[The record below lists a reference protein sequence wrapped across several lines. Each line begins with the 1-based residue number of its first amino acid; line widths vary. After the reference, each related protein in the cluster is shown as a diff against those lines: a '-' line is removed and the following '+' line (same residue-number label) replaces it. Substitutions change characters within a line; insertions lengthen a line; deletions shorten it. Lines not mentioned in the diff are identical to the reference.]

1 MAVTWVTYSPDFAQ
15 WKCQVSPGIT
25 MTLAGWICLDLI
37 VIESI
42 AEADVENTGH
52 DGINSVLGVPMR
64 HEPHA

>member
-15 WKCQVSPGIT
+15 WKCQVIARQRDDA
-25 MTLAGWICLDLI
+25 AGWICLDLI
-37 VIESI
+37 AIESI

>member
-1 MAVTWVTYSPDFAQ
+1 
-15 WKCQVSPGIT
+15 